1 MPAASQALGTSGT
14 LSYVVVLANANTNP
28 AGSQIT
34 FDPTEFSTPQTI
46 TLASTLVLSEASGAE
61 VIDASN
67 VSPVTISGTDV
78 AGSPVIQVDPGL
90 TATLKDLR
98 IINGSGSGEGGGIGN
113 AGTLTLSAV
122 NLVDDKASRGGA
134 IENAGDLIVSSGCS
148 FESNSG
154 SESGG
159 AIYQSGGAVTI
170 TDSTLADNKSTNGG
184 AVYVAG
190 GSLTIH
196 GGTLTGNSASTMA
209 VPLMTMAAP

>member
-1 MPAASQALGTSGT
+1 MVVVARRTRCRVLLAPTAYLVDSNASSISGSGSSGT

-78 AGSPVIQVDPGL
+78 AGSPVIQVGPGL

-98 IINGSGSGEGGGIGN
+98 IINGSGSGEGGGISN

-122 NLVDDKASRGGA
+122 NLVDDKASREA
-134 IENAGDLIVSSGCS
+134 
-148 FESNSG
+148 
-154 SESGG
+154 
-159 AIYQSGGAVTI
+159 
-170 TDSTLADNKSTNGG
+170 
-184 AVYVAG
+184 
-190 GSLTIH
+190 
-196 GGTLTGNSASTMA
+196 
-209 VPLMTMAAP
+209 PLKMRAT